1 MTMATIRG
9 WQPQQTWLFVVGAL
23 EWKHPD
29 QFAPF
34 PKENRRDAALVRYF
48 TEQGVPDE
56 QILYLQDQQATLAQ
70 IEQAL
75 TSHLPKAQKGD
86 LLFLYYCGHGY
97 KLDSGDTC
105 FACYDAGDKGIAGWD
120 AATIPAAIEQHF
132 PGRRAFLAADCCCS
146 GGLTESVEAQADRI
160 AYACLTSS
168 SANESSTGNWT
179 FTEGLLDGLRGE
191 AYSDADN
198 SQGITLLEVANQIIA
213 DMAFAE
219 EQRTSFM
226 TTAGFD
232 PHMILAPA
240 RRKTDARIGERVE
253 VLSGGDWYKARIIAA
268 DAQSDT
274 YKVHYYG
281 WETSDDEWVNPSQLR
296 TTDVTHYA
304 IGETVEVK
312 WQGDWYPAIIQ
323 GVQGNLHLIHY
334 VDYAATWDEWVGPRR
349 MRRGEKGG

>member
-9 WQPQQTWLFVVGAL
+9 WQPQQTWLLVVGAL

-97 KLDSGDTC
+97 KLESGDTC

-296 TTDVTHYA
+296 TADVTHYA

>member
-1 MTMATIRG
+1 MTTAATRD
-9 WQPQQTWLFVVGAL
+9 WHPQQTWVFVVGTL

-34 PKENRRDAALVRYF
+34 PQENRRDEALVRFF
-48 TEQGVPDE
+48 TEQGVPDA
-56 QILYLQDQQATLAQ
+56 QVLYLQDKHATLAQ

-75 TSHLPKAQKGD
+75 ATHLPKAQKKD

-97 KLDSGDTC
+97 KLDAGNTC
-105 FACYDAGDKGIAGWD
+105 FASYDAGDEGIEGWD
-120 AATIPAAIEQHF
+120 AATIPAAIEQYF
-132 PGRRAFLAADCCCS
+132 PGQRAFLAADCCCS

-179 FTEGLLDGLRGE
+179 FTEGLLAGLSGE
-191 AYSDADN
+191 AYSDADD
-198 SQGITLLEVANQIIA
+198 SQGITLAEVANQIIA

-226 TTAGFD
+226 TTGAFN
-232 PHMILAPA
+232 PHMVLASA
-240 RRKTDARIGERVE
+240 QRKTDVRIGERVE
-253 VLSGGDWYKARIIAA
+253 VYTEGEWYKARIIGANA
-268 DAQSDT
+268 KNGA

-281 WETSDDEWVNPSQLR
+281 WEASDDECVNPNQMR
-296 TTDVTHYA
+296 TASVTEYT

-312 WQGDWYPAIIQ
+312 WHDKWYPAVIQ
-323 GVQGNLHLIHY
+323 GVQGNLHLIQY
-334 VDYAATWDEWVGPRR
+334 VDYAATWDEWVGSRR
-349 MRRGEKGG
+349 MRRAK